1 MNKFNIYNGELNKS
15 VFYDVRGSI
24 ADVFYDAKIDHVA
37 FITSEPG
44 AIRGNHYHE
53 HSIQHIL
60 ITSGSLEYWFADKQN
75 LKNSNFVVAE
85 KGDLITSDANEVHAL
100 RILENGCDFVALSQ
114 GQRGGQDYESDTF
127 RVDSII
133 SEI

>member
-1 MNKFNIYNGELNKS
+1 VFFN
-15 VFYDVRGSI
+15 
-24 ADVFYDAKIDHVA
+24 AKIDHVA

-75 LKNSNFVVAE
+75 LKNSNYIVARV
-85 KGDLITSDANEVHAL
+85 GDLITSNANEVHAL
-100 RILENGCDFVALSQ
+100 RILEKGCDFVAFSQ
-114 GQRGGQDYESDTF
+114 GQRGGQDYETDTF
-127 RVDSII
+127 RVESII
-133 SEI
+133 REI